1 MGNNLIFLQLLIY
14 LLVGVITCAVDV
26 WLTEDYSKTTISKKW
41 LIDTLLTNA
50 VALLIVR
57 FVLNIQTGLIAEIYA
72 TNFAYKY
79 LALALGIGLGLNILK
94 GGFQGVVFLEKAE
107 GKTTAWQIVLS
118 VISCILFCFRNGLF
132 YWDEL
137 VY

>member
-1 MGNNLIFLQLLIY
+1 
-14 LLVGVITCAVDV
+14 
-26 WLTEDYSKTTISKKW
+26 TTILKKW

-57 FVLNIQTGLIAEIYA
+57 FVLNIQTGLIPEIYA

-94 GGFQGVVFLEKAE
+94 AGFQGAIFLEKAE
-107 GKTTAWQIVLS
+107 NKTKTW
-118 VISCILFCFRNGLF
+118 
-132 YWDEL
+132 
-137 VY
+137 

>member
-26 WLTEDYSKTTISKKW
+26 WLTEDYSKTTILKKW

-57 FVLNIQTGLIAEIYA
+57 FVLNIQTGLIPEIYA

-79 LALALGIGLGLNILK
+79 LA
-94 GGFQGVVFLEKAE
+94 
-107 GKTTAWQIVLS
+107 
-118 VISCILFCFRNGLF
+118 
-132 YWDEL
+132 
-137 VY
+137 